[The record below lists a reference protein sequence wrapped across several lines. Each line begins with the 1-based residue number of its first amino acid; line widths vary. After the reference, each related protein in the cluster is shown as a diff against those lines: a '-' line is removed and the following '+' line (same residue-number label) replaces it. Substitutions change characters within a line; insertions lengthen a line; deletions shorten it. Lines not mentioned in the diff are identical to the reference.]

1 MPYLAI
7 VAGVAVPKR
16 KAYRLLPDGQPYVD
30 PGKDIAAATSA
41 INGKLSNYESEISK
55 RGGDYRQVWA
65 QANKEQIEMAV
76 AEIERIAEIQRK
88 INDANNAI
96 PGLNLNWAQIATI
109 GGAAS
114 APGAYLQAAAS
125 STQVSATVEQTQ
137 DEDSGRT
144 NASEEENQVIQ

>member
-1 MPYLAI
+1 
-7 VAGVAVPKR
+7 R
-16 KAYRLLPDGQPYVD
+16 
-30 PGKDIAAATSA
+30 
-41 INGKLSNYESEISK
+41 LSNYESEISK

-88 INDANNAI
+88 INDANNSI

-125 STQVSATVEQTQ
+125 STQVAATVEQTQ
-137 DEDSGRT
+137 ETNTEDTDDPEDEYDSGRVDAQ
-144 NASEEENQVIQ
+144 NNMESVAQ